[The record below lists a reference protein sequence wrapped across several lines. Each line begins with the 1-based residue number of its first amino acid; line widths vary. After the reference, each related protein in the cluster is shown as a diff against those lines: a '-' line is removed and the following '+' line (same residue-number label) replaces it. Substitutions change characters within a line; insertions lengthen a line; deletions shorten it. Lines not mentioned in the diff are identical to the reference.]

1 MSEEKERQRRIQQ
14 LALADEQAE
23 TMRIVAKKILIAD
36 DEVSTRLV
44 LRKKINESG
53 YKTIEA
59 ANGIETWNSIRSE
72 DPDLVI
78 MDMKMPG
85 MHGLEILKK
94 MRIEKKKIPV
104 IIYSAYS
111 DMMNSFTVMTY
122 PNQRFLVKPTD
133 LNTIIRNIQELIE

>member
-1 MSEEKERQRRIQQ
+1 MSEESERKRRIKQ
-14 LALADEQAE
+14 LALADGQAE
-23 TMRIVAKKILIAD
+23 SMRIVPKKILIAD

-44 LRKKINESG
+44 LRKKLNDCG

-59 ANGIETWNSIRSE
+59 ANGIETWNSIRT
-72 DPDLVI
+72 DNPDLVI

-94 MRIEKKKIPV
+94 MRTEKEKIPV

-133 LNTIIRNIQELIE
+133 LNTIIRNIEELIG